1 MRVSTSQIFNI
12 ANIGMANAQSAVT
25 KTQEQIATGKR
36 VLSPADDPVAATQI
50 LQLTQEVARTEQFSK
65 NIDIAENNLNLEE
78 VALKS
83 ITNLVQR
90 MQELAVSAGNTA
102 VLTTDDYKAII
113 AEADSRIDELL
124 NLQNTRNAS
133 GQYIFAGYQGA
144 TKPFEADGGGN
155 YSYHGDEGQLRLNA
169 SDSVTVP
176 VSDSGKRIFV
186 DVESSHNTFYTEAS
200 ASNEANPPARISV
213 GEVVDQELFD
223 ELYPD
228 DLVIRFNNPSDT
240 NPPASNFTVLE
251 RTSGKVLLANE
262 RYVDGGEIEVAGA
275 KFNIFGA
282 AYPGQAST
290 PATLPFTFGAPV
302 DFSAAASEVNITVG
316 GRTETLV
323 LDQNVTNAAD
333 LANALTATANTV
345 ANSGASQNAAKLSSL
360 GINVDATGFSVA
372 GGWNVTVAYGDANT
386 DSVMGFA
393 TTGVGTTS
401 VDGVV
406 GEAGD
411 SFTVNSTQKQ
421 GLLTSLSRFSQA
433 MKEFDGSQQS
443 RDHLEDV
450 VAKTITNLDNAVTNL
465 SIVQGEVGAR
475 LNTLESAKELNADN
489 KLYTETVLS
498 DLRDLDYAE
507 AATRLEIESFVL
519 SASQQS
525 FIKVS
530 NLSLFNFLS

>member
-36 VLSPADDPVAATQI
+36 VLTPADDPVAATQI
-50 LQLTQEVARTEQFSK
+50 LKLTQEVARTEQFTK
-65 NIDIAENNLNLEE
+65 NIDVGENSLNLEE
-78 VALKS
+78 VALES

-102 VLTTDDYKAII
+102 VLTVDDYKAII
-113 AEADSRIDELL
+113 AETDSRLEELL
-124 NLQNTRNAS
+124 NLHNTRNAA

-155 YSYHGDEGQLRLNA
+155 YSYHGDEGQLRLKA
-169 SDSVTVP
+169 SDSVSVA

-186 DVESSHNTFYTEAS
+186 DIESSHNTFYTMAS
-200 ASNEANPPARISV
+200 EGNVANPPARISV
-213 GEVVDQELFD
+213 GEVVDQDVFD

-228 DLVIRFNNPSDT
+228 DLVIRFNNPSDR
-240 NPPASNFTVLE
+240 NPPASNFTVYE
-251 RTSGKVLLANE
+251 RTSGKVLMANE

-275 KFNIFGA
+275 KFNIYGTP
-282 AYPGQAST
+282 YPGLAST
-290 PATLPFTFGAPV
+290 PATLGFTFGGPV
-302 DFSAAASEVNITVG
+302 DFSAATSEINITVG

-323 LDQNVTNAAD
+323 LDQNVTSAAD
-333 LANALTATANTV
+333 LANALSATTNTV
-345 ANSGASQNAAKLSSL
+345 ANSGASQNAAKLASL
-360 GINVDATGFSVA
+360 GVTVDATGFNVA
-372 GGWNVTVAYGDANT
+372 GGWNLTVATGDANT
-386 DSVMGFA
+386 DTVMGFA

-406 GEAGD
+406 GDAGD

-421 GLLTSLSRFSQA
+421 GLLTTLSRFSQA
-433 MKEFDGSQQS
+433 MQEFDGSQES

-450 VAKTITNLDNAVTNL
+450 IAKTITNLENTVTNL

-475 LNTLESAKELNADN
+475 LNTLESANELNADN
-489 KLYTETVLS
+489 KLYTEKVLS

-507 AATRLEIESFVL
+507 AATRLEMESFVL
-519 SASQQS
+519 SAAQQS

-530 NLSLFNFLS
+530 SLTLFNFLS